1 MYGIILISVSY
12 SFQLKGLLVRTI
24 EAFVSLF
31 DEENHL
37 KLPLLKMEL
46 TFDDQHM
53 QFYPPVGDLEEVVL
67 LVVKQITKTMQQ
79 VSGN

>member
-1 MYGIILISVSY
+1 MKCTLFCVDTP
-12 SFQLKGLLVRTI
+12 QLKDLLVRTI
-24 EAFVSLF
+24 DAYVSLF
-31 DEENHL
+31 DDENHL

-67 LVVKQITKTMQQ
+67 LVVKQICKTMQQ
-79 VSGN
+79 VGK